1 MLTTDLL
8 IRFLNRNPA
17 LTITGIEKEAG
28 MAIRSLTQIISL
40 KRELTDKQRSKLL
53 PILMKYGYNEAFNLK
68 ATVIAI
74 ANNKGGWVKQP
85 QRHIWGSFIKSR
97 VKGIAD

>member
-1 MLTTDLL
+1 
-8 IRFLNRNPA
+8 
-17 LTITGIEKEAG
+17 

-53 PILMKYGYNEAFNLK
+53 PVLMKYGYNEAFNLK

-74 ANNKGGWVKQP
+74 ANNKGGVGKTTTTAYLKP
-85 QRHIWGSFIKSR
+85 YRI
-97 VKGIAD
+97 VV

>member
-53 PILMKYGYNEAFNLK
+53 PVLMKYGYNEAFNLK

-85 QRHIWGSFIKSR
+85 QLLTW
-97 VKGIAD
+97 VKPYRIVV